1 MKKNRT
7 FIVKTLLMTIPVT
20 FLLTGC
26 FGTDEITGTSEKNYF
41 ELENEVG
48 CKSTNGE
55 DKKEDTFNN
64 DYKNKWMTFKGQVA
78 TIDGDKL
85 TISCDDNVVSDLN
98 IKFNDKKSIY
108 DLKIGS
114 YIEVK
119 FVMRELGGCF
129 SSYDADNGEVLKK
142 DIKMMDYLEYIYAAS
157 IKSTIKK

>member
-7 FIVKTLLMTIPVT
+7 FTVKALLMTMTII

-41 ELENEVG
+41 EMQSEIG
-48 CKSTNGE
+48 CGSANGE
-55 DKKEDTFNN
+55 DKREDTFDK
-64 DYKNKWMTFKGQVA
+64 DYKNKWMTFKGQVS
-78 TIDGDKL
+78 TIDGEKL
-85 TISCDDNVVSDLN
+85 TISCDENIIPDLN

-114 YIEVK
+114 FIEVK

-129 SSYDADNGEVLKK
+129 ESYEADNGEILKK
-142 DIKMMDYLEYIYAAS
+142 DIDKMVYTMELM
-157 IKSTIKK
+157 KSMGFLKKR